1 MQNPSRRRSFKGW
14 VLLVTGLLTC
24 PCHLPLIA
32 AALAGTAGAAF
43 LREYIGLILP
53 LTALYFI
60 VALIVGIKL
69 LTPAK
74 ARQGAESTP
83 GASGDA
89 RPLPTPEVPRRSRA
103 AGIKQ

>member
-1 MQNPSRRRSFKGW
+1 MQNPSRSRSLKGW
-14 VLLVTGLLTC
+14 VLLGTGFLTC
-24 PCHLPLIA
+24 PCHLAVLA
-32 AALAGTAGAAF
+32 AIFAGTAVGGY
-43 LREYIGLILP
+43 LREYFGLILP
-53 LTALYFI
+53 LTGLYFI

-74 ARQGAESTP
+74 ARQGAETIP

-89 RPLPTPEVPRRSRA
+89 RALRTPEVPRRSRA